1 MSNTSA
7 QCSMDNIYVQWTFA
21 YPLDPMVN
29 GNVQWTFEC
38 QMAIFDRAILGS
50 TQWRLGHSPA

>member
-29 GNVQWTFEC
+29 DNVQWTFIYLFIYLFTDLPLKNL
-38 QMAIFDRAILGS
+38 QNITI
-50 TQWRLGHSPA
+50 